1 MLMLSYFER
10 GRKSKRQ
17 LVLWLKIHENKTLNC
32 KKKMFTITPYNIK
45 GIVMLKKIL
54 K

>member
-17 LVLWLKIHENKTLNC
+17 LVLWLKIHENC